1 MNQVGL
7 SPALGTLLAGVVL
20 ANSEYRH
27 ELESDVEPFKGLLLG
42 LFFIS
47 VGASLDVAGVAA
59 APGTVLCGREGS
71 RPPCWNSTPT
81 GWTCSGS
88 SGWRCITETS
98 LRAGKDALILLGT
111 RAYAAHRA
119 TQTFRRHDE
128 ESMRR
133 VHEIVDDRST
143 YLSTARA
150 RIEDLESLMH
160 SDVEDVVGSR
170 DEGWDSESL
179 REEFG
184 EG

>member
-1 MNQVGL
+1 
-7 SPALGTLLAGVVL
+7 
-20 ANSEYRH
+20 
-27 ELESDVEPFKGLLLG
+27 
-42 LFFIS
+42 
-47 VGASLDVAGVAA
+47 
-59 APGTVLCGREGS
+59 
-71 RPPCWNSTPT
+71 
-81 GWTCSGS
+81 
-88 SGWRCITETS
+88 
-98 LRAGKDALILLGT
+98 
-111 RAYAAHRA
+111 
-119 TQTFRRHDE
+119 
-128 ESMRR
+128 MRR